1 MAKDS
6 FGSAP
11 NSTGGFRG
19 VSRQIAAALYGK
31 RVLGGKGE
39 GGLSFEERSSLEGQK
54 HTQGIQSDVVRS
66 VLASQAA
73 AQANRNIK
81 SQTKQKHKL
90 GLEDREHAVN
100 AATSNVP
107 EGYDMTSINYPGGGA
122 KYSAKPKKESGPQ
135 FKGVGDTSEQP
146 PTKLY

>member
-31 RVLGGKGE
+31 RVLGGKGD
-39 GGLSFEERSSLEGQK
+39 GLSFDERSALEGQK

-66 VLASQAA
+66 VLGGQAA
-73 AQANRNIK
+73 DRAHRQAMAQARQK
-81 SQTKQKHKL
+81 SKL
-90 GLEDREHAVN
+90 GIADRADAVN

-107 EGYDMTSINYPGGGA
+107 EGHDMTRMTFPGGGA
-122 KYSAKPKKESGPQ
+122 DYKARPKKETGPQ
-135 FKGVGDTSEQP
+135 FNSVGDTSEQP

>member
-31 RVLGGKGE
+31 RVLGGKGD
-39 GGLSFEERSSLEGQK
+39 GLSFDERSSLEGQK

-66 VLASQAA
+66 VLAGQAADRAHRQTMSQA
-73 AQANRNIK
+73 
-81 SQTKQKHKL
+81 KQKNKL
-90 GLEDREHAVN
+90 GMADRADAVS

-107 EGYDMTSINYPGGGA
+107 EGHIMTGVSFPGGSA
-122 KYSAKPKKESGPQ
+122 KYSAIPKKETGPQ
-135 FKGVGDTSEQP
+135 FNGVGDTSGQP
-146 PTKLY
+146 PTKIY